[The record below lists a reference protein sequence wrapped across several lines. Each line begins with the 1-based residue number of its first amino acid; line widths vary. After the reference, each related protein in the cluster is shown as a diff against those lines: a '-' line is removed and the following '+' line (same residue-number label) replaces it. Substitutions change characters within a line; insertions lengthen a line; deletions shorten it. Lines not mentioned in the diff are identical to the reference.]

1 MLYIDGNDLGK
12 RERLMQEKEMQ
23 LIEICPAAE
32 KDRIQVSKG
41 GMIREW
47 NKVVDP
53 PSQGRQSTQEQT
65 GTQTGLW
72 ENEIALF

>member
-32 KDRIQVSKG
+32 KDRI
-41 GMIREW
+41 
-47 NKVVDP
+47 
-53 PSQGRQSTQEQT
+53 
-65 GTQTGLW
+65 
-72 ENEIALF
+72 

>member
-1 MLYIDGNDLGK
+1 
-12 RERLMQEKEMQ
+12 MQEKGMQ
-23 LIEICPAAE
+23 LIKVCPADE

-53 PSQGRQSTQEQT
+53 QSQGRQSTQEQT

-72 ENEIALF
+72 EDEIALF